1 MPICFKF
8 DIFLYYCRNPNMSSR
23 RRSRSPDM
31 RDHDR
36 DRDRERHRD
45 RDRDRERD
53 REGYSLSR
61 QHKSSHF
68 HHSSSKGYQDSAS
81 SSHRHR
87 TSKHESSHPSSDR
100 ERDRDRVRDRD
111 RDRRRY
117 TDRDRDREFTSSD
130 RHRYGDRENR
140 SRDDH
145 DRYTR
150 RDRDRN
156 GKDSVKNRDLQLPVA
171 DLERNILLSE
181 DQEADL
187 GKGPP
192 SSSVNPEDNPDVVDS
207 EAEEQRKERERRE
220 RDARAQALTLE
231 IIGDLP
237 YAEVKPPENVLFVCK
252 LNPITEDE
260 DLHTFFSQCGKILSC
275 EVVRD
280 KKTGKSL
287 QYAFIEYEQKSDCE
301 NAYLKMQG
309 ALIDD
314 CRIHV
319 DFSQSVAKLSNMW
332 RDATNR
338 KRAQEAREMAKK
350 PKRRWRD

>member
-1 MPICFKF
+1 
-8 DIFLYYCRNPNMSSR
+8 MSSR
-23 RRSRSPDM
+23 TRSRSPDM
-31 RDHDR
+31 RDRDR
-36 DRDRERHRD
+36 DRDLERHRD
-45 RDRDRERD
+45 RDRDRRRD
-53 REGYSLSR
+53 REEYSSSR
-61 QHKSSHF
+61 QHNLSHY
-68 HHSSSKGYQDSAS
+68 HHSSSKEYQDSAS

-87 TSKHESSHPSSDR
+87 TSKHESSHRSSDR
-100 ERDRDRVRDRD
+100 ERDRNRDRD
-111 RDRRRY
+111 RTRY
-117 TDRDRDREFTSSD
+117 TGRDREFTSSD
-130 RHRYGDRENR
+130 RR
-140 SRDDH
+140 SRDR

-150 RDRDRN
+150 RDRDRDDRDSA
-156 GKDSVKNRDLQLPVA
+156 KDPAPTRHLQSPIA

-187 GKGPP
+187 GKGSPTG
-192 SSSVNPEDNPDVVDS
+192 SVNPEDNPDVVDS
-207 EAEEQRKERERRE
+207 EEEEQRKERERRE

-287 QYAFIEYEQKSDCE
+287 QYAFIEYERKSDCE

-338 KRAQEAREMAKK
+338 KRAQEAREMAQK

>member
-1 MPICFKF
+1 
-8 DIFLYYCRNPNMSSR
+8 MSSR
-23 RRSRSPDM
+23 TRSRSPDM
-31 RDHDR
+31 RDRDR
-36 DRDRERHRD
+36 DRDRERHRY
-45 RDRDRERD
+45 RDRDRGRD
-53 REGYSLSR
+53 REGYSSSR
-61 QHKSSHF
+61 QHNFSRYDD
-68 HHSSSKGYQDSAS
+68 SSSKGYQDSAS

-87 TSKHESSHPSSDR
+87 TSKHEPSHRSSDR
-100 ERDRDRVRDRD
+100 ERDRDRDRT
-111 RDRRRY
+111 RY
-117 TDRDRDREFTSSD
+117 TDRDREVTSSE
-130 RHRYGDRENR
+130 RHRDGAHENR
-140 SRDDH
+140 SRDR

-150 RDRDRN
+150 RDRDRDERGN
-156 GKDSVKNRDLQLPVA
+156 VKARPATRHLQSPIA

-187 GKGPP
+187 GRRSP
-192 SSSVNPEDNPDVVDS
+192 SGSVNPEDNPDVVDS
-207 EAEEQRKERERRE
+207 EEEEQRKERERRE

-287 QYAFIEYEQKSDCE
+287 QYAFIEYERKSDCE

-338 KRAQEAREMAKK
+338 KRAQEAREMAQK

>member
-1 MPICFKF
+1 
-8 DIFLYYCRNPNMSSR
+8 MSSR
-23 RRSRSPDM
+23 TRSRSPDM
-31 RDHDR
+31 RDRDR
-36 DRDRERHRD
+36 DRDRERHSD
-45 RDRDRERD
+45 RDRDRRRD
-53 REGYSLSR
+53 REEYSSSR
-61 QHKSSHF
+61 QHNLSHY
-68 HHSSSKGYQDSAS
+68 HHSSSKEYQDSAS
-81 SSHRHR
+81 SSHGHR
-87 TSKHESSHPSSDR
+87 TSKHESSHRSSDR
-100 ERDRDRVRDRD
+100 ERDRNRDRD
-111 RDRRRY
+111 RTRY
-117 TDRDRDREFTSSD
+117 TGRDREFTSSD
-130 RHRYGDRENR
+130 RHRDGDRENR
-140 SRDDH
+140 SRDR

-150 RDRDRN
+150 RDRDRDHRDSA
-156 GKDSVKNRDLQLPVA
+156 KDPAPTRHLQSPIA

-187 GKGPP
+187 GKGSP
-192 SSSVNPEDNPDVVDS
+192 SGSVNPEDNPDVVDS
-207 EAEEQRKERERRE
+207 EEEEQRKDRERRE

-280 KKTGKSL
+280 KMTGKSL
-287 QYAFIEYEQKSDCE
+287 QYAFIEYERKSDCE

-338 KRAQEAREMAKK
+338 KRAQEAREMAQK

>member
-1 MPICFKF
+1 
-8 DIFLYYCRNPNMSSR
+8 MSSR
-23 RRSRSPDM
+23 TRSRSPDLRDRYRH
-31 RDHDR
+31 RDHER
-36 DRDRERHRD
+36 YRDRESY
-45 RDRDRERD
+45 RER
-53 REGYSLSR
+53 SR
-61 QHKSSHF
+61 QSDSSHR
-68 HHSSSKGYQDSAS
+68 HHSTEESHRSSAS
-81 SSHRHR
+81 SSHRNPP
-87 TSKHESSHPSSDR
+87 SKHASTHYSSNRDR
-100 ERDRDRVRDRD
+100 ERDRDRKSFVD
-111 RDRRRY
+111 RDRRP
-117 TDRDRDREFTSSD
+117 RDYG
-130 RHRYGDRENR
+130 RHRDGEYR
-140 SRDDH
+140 RDSNTRPSN
-145 DRYTR
+145 DRY
-150 RDRDRN
+150 
-156 GKDSVKNRDLQLPVA
+156 GKDSAKPRSPTRRLPSPITA
-171 DLERNILLSE
+171 LERNILLDA
-181 DQEADL
+181 DQEIELVERSPDDQDDNAVD
-187 GKGPP
+187 
-192 SSSVNPEDNPDVVDS
+192 PE
-207 EAEEQRKERERRE
+207 EEEQRKERERRE

-260 DLHTFFSQCGKILSC
+260 DLHTFFSQCGKIVSC

-287 QYAFIEYEQKSDCE
+287 QYAFIEYEQKDDCE

-338 KRAQEAREMAKK
+338 KRAQEARDKAQK

>member
-1 MPICFKF
+1 
-8 DIFLYYCRNPNMSSR
+8 MSSR
-23 RRSRSPDM
+23 TRSHSPDT
-31 RDHDR
+31 RDRDRDRNRDR

-45 RDRDRERD
+45 RESH
-53 REGYSLSR
+53 REGYSSR
-61 QHKSSHF
+61 PGDFSNRHYSDERRR
-68 HHSSSKGYQDSAS
+68 DSAS
-81 SSHRHR
+81 SSHRHHSTR
-87 TSKHESSHPSSDR
+87 HASSHRSS
-100 ERDRDRVRDRD
+100 ERDRD
-111 RDRRRY
+111 RDRKSFA
-117 TDRDRDREFTSSD
+117 DRDRRPREYG
-130 RHRYGDRENR
+130 RHRDN
-140 SRDDH
+140 
-145 DRYTR
+145 DRYSNTR
-150 RDRDRN
+150 RGDNDRDGR
-156 GKDSVKNRDLQLPVA
+156 DSARTRSPPRRRLPSPVT
-171 DLERNILLSE
+171 DLERNILLDA
-181 DQEADL
+181 DQEAEL
-187 GKGPP
+187 
-192 SSSVNPEDNPDVVDS
+192 VEEHPDDEADAVDQ
-207 EAEEQRKERERRE
+207 EEEEQRQERERRE

-252 LNPITEDE
+252 LNPITEDD

-287 QYAFIEYEQKSDCE
+287 QYAFIEYEQKQDCE

-319 DFSQSVAKLSNMW
+319 DFSQSVAKLSSMW

-338 KRAQEAREMAKK
+338 KRAQEAREKAQK